1 MLNKLNFF
9 IFGQSHICHICVYV
23 HIFLL
28 FNTHF
33 YNKQNQYLHLHNV
46 CVNNDW
52 TVWKAEN
59 TLHVRNW
66 RNSLSENGFKE
77 RIKLD
82 FSHIVS
88 SYRSKWNTHSFL
100 LVSSL
105 WLLYSHRCSCIQ
117 SETNE
122 PVCGSDGKTYFS
134 DCGLFCTKIYRK
146 ASQPCLTKVH
156 NGTCSSSAC
165 VCSDVCKY
173 VCGSD
178 G

>member
-9 IFGQSHICHICVYV
+9 IFGQSHICHICVHV

-52 TVWKAEN
+52 TVWKSEN

-88 SYRSKWNTHSFL
+88 SSRSKWNTHSFL

-105 WLLYSHRCSCIQ
+105 WLLYSHRFAVAVFSPKQMSRCVAVMGRHILVIVAFFAQRSI
-117 SETNE
+117 EKRAN
-122 PVCGSDGKTYFS
+122 PV
-134 DCGLFCTKIYRK
+134 
-146 ASQPCLTKVH
+146 
-156 NGTCSSSAC
+156 
-165 VCSDVCKY
+165 
-173 VCGSD
+173 
-178 G
+178 